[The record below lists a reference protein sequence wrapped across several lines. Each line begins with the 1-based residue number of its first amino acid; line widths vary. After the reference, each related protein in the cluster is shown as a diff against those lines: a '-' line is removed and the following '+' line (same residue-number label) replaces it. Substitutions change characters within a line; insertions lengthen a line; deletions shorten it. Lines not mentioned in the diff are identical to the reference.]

1 MTTITEDYVSFET
14 AKLLKEKGFMEGAI
28 VKFYASGY
36 DSKGNIL
43 DIRDTELKHYPRPT
57 TQMAMQW
64 LRKKGI
70 AAIPILKSVLDNKK
84 FLWDIEI
91 VIAKTNET
99 YHQGWIYESY
109 ERACEAA
116 IQYSLKNLI

>member
-1 MTTITEDYVSFET
+1 MAEDYVSFET

-28 VKFYASGY
+28 VKFFASGY

-43 DIRDTELKHYPRPT
+43 DIRDTELKDYPRPT
-57 TQMAMQW
+57 IQMVMKW
-64 LRKKGI
+64 LREEKGI
-70 AAIPILKSVLDNKK
+70 AVVPILRSISDNKK

-91 VIAKTNET
+91 AVAKTNEI
-99 YHQGWIYESY
+99 YRQGWIYESY
-109 ERACEAA
+109 ERACEVA